1 MNGTASGIQVYLNQ
15 VKKEDGE
22 MEIKVFGPG
31 CPRCK
36 KTEENAVEALKE
48 LNLEANVVKVSD
60 LKEIMRQGIIMTPGL
75 AIDEKV
81 VCTGK
86 IPSVEEIKKWLS
98 EK

>member
-1 MNGTASGIQVYLNQ
+1 
-15 VKKEDGE
+15 

-36 KTEENAVEALKE
+36 QTEENAVKALKE

-60 LKEIMRQGIIMTPGL
+60 LKEIMKHGIMMTPGL
-75 AIDEKV
+75 AIDGEV
-81 VCTGK
+81 VSTGK

>member
-1 MNGTASGIQVYLNQ
+1 
-15 VKKEDGE
+15 

-36 KTEENAVEALKE
+36 QTEKNAVEALRE
-48 LNLEANVVKVSD
+48 LGLETNVVHVSD
-60 LKEIMRQGIIMTPGL
+60 LKEIMSHGIMMTPGL

-86 IPSVEEIKKWLS
+86 IPTVEEIKKWVS

>member
-1 MNGTASGIQVYLNQ
+1 
-15 VKKEDGE
+15 

-60 LKEIMRQGIIMTPGL
+60 LKEIMSHGIMMTPGL

-81 VCTGK
+81 VSTGK
-86 IPSVEEIKKWLS
+86 IPTVQEIKKWIS
-98 EK
+98 EKTR

>member
-1 MNGTASGIQVYLNQ
+1 
-15 VKKEDGE
+15 

-36 KTEENAVEALKE
+36 QTEKNAVEALKE
-48 LNLEANVVKVSD
+48 LNLQANILHVSD
-60 LKEIMRQGIIMTPGL
+60 FKEITRHGIMMTPGL
-75 AIDEKV
+75 AIDGKV

-98 EK
+98 EKK

>member
-1 MNGTASGIQVYLNQ
+1 
-15 VKKEDGE
+15 

-36 KTEENAVEALKE
+36 QTEKNAVEALEE
-48 LNLEANVVKVSD
+48 LNLEANVVHVSD
-60 LKEIMRQGIIMTPGL
+60 LKEIMSHGIMMTPGL
-75 AIDEKV
+75 AIDDKV

-86 IPSVEEIKKWLS
+86 IPSVEEIKKWVS

>member
-1 MNGTASGIQVYLNQ
+1 
-15 VKKEDGE
+15 

-36 KTEENAVEALKE
+36 QTEKNAVEALKE
-48 LNLEANVVKVSD
+48 LNLEANVVHVSD
-60 LKEIMRQGIIMTPGL
+60 LKEIMSHGIMMTPGL

-81 VCTGK
+81 ACTGK
-86 IPSVEEIKKWLS
+86 IPSVEEIKKWVS

>member
-1 MNGTASGIQVYLNQ
+1 
-15 VKKEDGE
+15 

-48 LNLEANVVKVSD
+48 LNLEAKVTHVSD
-60 LKEIMRQGIIMTPGL
+60 LKEIMDHGIMMTPGL
-75 AIDEKV
+75 AIDEEV

-86 IPSVEEIKKWLS
+86 IPSVEEIKKWVS